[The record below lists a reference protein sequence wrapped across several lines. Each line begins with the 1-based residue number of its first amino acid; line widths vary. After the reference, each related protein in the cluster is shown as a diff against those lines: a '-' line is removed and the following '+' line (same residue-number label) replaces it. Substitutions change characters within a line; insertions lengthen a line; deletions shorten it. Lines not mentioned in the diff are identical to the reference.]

1 MELWKDIPNYEGI
14 YQASTE
20 GRIRTCEGKTT
31 VNANDVLRVWQQ
43 RVLKPKVGKRCK
55 GHSTEKSDYRVT
67 LWKNGEH
74 KDFLVSRLVAL
85 TWVEG
90 YKDGMTV
97 NHIDGNSLN
106 NAVSN
111 LEWLSVGDNIRDG
124 YRTGLYEKKCKKTSL
139 TDGNGNVKFFQS
151 QLCADR
157 FLGRSEGYISML
169 LVNGYKQATS
179 VSGERYIINAA

>member
-20 GRIRTCEGKTT
+20 GRVRTCEGKTT
-31 VNANDVLRVWQQ
+31 VNANGLTRVWQQ
-43 RVLKPKVGKRCK
+43 RILKPKVSKRGK
-55 GHSTEKSDYRVT
+55 GHPTEKSDYRVT

-106 NAVSN
+106 NAISN

-124 YRTGLYEKKCKKTSL
+124 YRTGLYEKKCKETSL
-139 TDGNGNVKFFQS
+139 IDDSGNVKCFGS

-157 FLGRSEGYISML
+157 FLGRSEGYISTMIA
-169 LVNGYKQATS
+169 NGHKKATS
-179 VSGERYIINAA
+179 ISGERYIINAA